1 VAYSDV
7 MSGTGLQVCHSVK
20 NVIENLKETYFEH
33 VQKCGLASIIKAE
46 EEEFGM
52 FVEQSK

>member
-1 VAYSDV
+1 
-7 MSGTGLQVCHSVK
+7 MLGTGLQVCHSVK